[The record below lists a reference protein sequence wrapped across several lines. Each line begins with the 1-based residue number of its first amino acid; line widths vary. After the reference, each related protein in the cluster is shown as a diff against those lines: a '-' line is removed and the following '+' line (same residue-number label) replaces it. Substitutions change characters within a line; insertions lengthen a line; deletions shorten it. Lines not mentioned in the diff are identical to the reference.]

1 MGVLRVYQPI
11 ANVYAYTRL
20 PMTDQGTAYN
30 WYGKRLSY
38 SYLDSYESSK
48 IEEKIDDVDDS
59 RPMLIDTE
67 LIMDDK
73 GVSS

>member
-1 MGVLRVYQPI
+1 
-11 ANVYAYTRL
+11 
-20 PMTDQGTAYN
+20 MTDQGTAYN